1 MTTAIYNSIGKQ
13 YAKTRVPDRRIVN
26 QLIAL
31 LDLPSGSAIADIG
44 AGTGNYSYALANQG
58 FWVKAIEP
66 SVVMQQ
72 QAIAHPQLQW
82 FTGHAENLPLS
93 DRSVDGAIST
103 LAIHH
108 FTNLPKA
115 FQEMHRV
122 VKDGA
127 IVLLTFDIRLAQKIW
142 LHDYFPVFWEEPAQ
156 FLTINEQI
164 DLIYQNTNRKVESIP
179 FLVPDDLSDLFAAAG
194 WKRPELYLD
203 PQVRSG
209 ISAFALA
216 NQNSIAQGVKL
227 LEKDLSSGIW
237 AKKYIDIQNLNEIDF
252 GYRFIRATLDN

>member
-1 MTTAIYNSIGKQ
+1 MAVYNSIGKQ
-13 YAKTRVPDRRIVN
+13 YSKTRVPDRRIVN
-26 QLIAL
+26 QLIDL
-31 LDLPSGSAIADIG
+31 LDLPQGSAIADIG

-82 FTGHAENLPLS
+82 FTGHAENLPLG

-127 IVLLTFDIRLAQKIW
+127 IVLLTFDIRDASKIW
-142 LHDYFPVFWEEPAQ
+142 LYDYFPFLWESGIQ
-156 FLTINEQI
+156 FLTLNEQI
-164 DLIYQNTNRKVESIP
+164 DLIHQNTKRQIESIP
-179 FLVPDDLSDLFAAAG
+179 FLLPEDLSDLFTAAA
-194 WKRPELYLD
+194 WKRPEMYLNSD
-203 PQVRSG
+203 VRSG

-216 NQNSIAQGVKL
+216 NQNLVEQGVNL
-227 LEKDLSSGIW
+227 LEKDLSNGSWENKYGEI
-237 AKKYIDIQNLNEIDF
+237 KKLTELDI
-252 GYRFIRATLDN
+252 GYRFIRGVIDN

>member
-1 MTTAIYNSIGKQ
+1 MAVYNSIGKQ
-13 YAKTRVPDRRIVN
+13 YSKTRVPDRRIVN
-26 QLIAL
+26 QLIDL
-31 LDLPSGSAIADIG
+31 LDLPQGCAIADIG

-82 FTGHAENLPLS
+82 FTGHAENLPLG

-108 FTNLPKA
+108 FINLPKA

-142 LHDYFPVFWEEPAQ
+142 LYDYFPFLWEDASQ
-156 FLTINEQI
+156 FLALDEQI
-164 DLIYQNTNRKVESIP
+164 GFIQQNTRRKVEAIP
-179 FLVPDDLSDLFAAAG
+179 FLLPDDLSDLFAAAA
-194 WKRPELYLD
+194 WKRPELYLN
-203 PQVRSG
+203 PIVRSG
-209 ISAFALA
+209 ISSFAKTD
-216 NQNSIAQGVKL
+216 QNLIVQGVNL
-227 LEKDLSSGIW
+227 LEKDLNSGTW
-237 AKKYIDIQNLNEIDF
+237 FKNYGDIQNLTEIDI
-252 GYRFIRATLDN
+252 GYRFVRATFDK

>member
-1 MTTAIYNSIGKQ
+1 MMAIYNSIGKQ

-26 QLIAL
+26 QLIEL
-31 LDLPSGSAIADIG
+31 LDLPQGSAIADIG
-44 AGTGNYSYALANQG
+44 AGTGNYSHALANQG

-82 FTGHAENLPLS
+82 FTGHAENLPLG

-142 LHDYFPVFWEEPAQ
+142 LYDYFPFLWDDASQ
-156 FLTINEQI
+156 FLALDEQI
-164 DLIYQNTNRKVESIP
+164 DLIQQNTKRKVEAIP
-179 FLVPDDLSDLFAAAG
+179 FLLPDDLSDLFAAAA

-203 PQVRSG
+203 PIVRSG
-209 ISAFALA
+209 ISSFAKSD
-216 NQNSIAQGVKL
+216 QNLIVQGVNL
-227 LEKDLSSGIW
+227 LEKDLNSGAW
-237 AKKYIDIQNLNEIDF
+237 LKKYGEIKNLNELDI